1 MEFTSEGQCSGN
13 IVLLSSL
20 LQEIGSEIL
29 GNTCEKRAVS
39 GVFMFWF
46 SLFSFFN
53 TFSNFVMKNS
63 VLSFARI
70 NMLSSLSLCDVADSD
85 G

>member
-1 MEFTSEGQCSGN
+1 MEFTSEGQRSGN

-29 GNTCEKRAVS
+29 GNTCERRAVS
-39 GVFMFWF
+39 GIFMFWF

-63 VLSFARI
+63 VFSFARI
-70 NMLSSLSLCDVADSD
+70 NMLSLSLCDVADSD